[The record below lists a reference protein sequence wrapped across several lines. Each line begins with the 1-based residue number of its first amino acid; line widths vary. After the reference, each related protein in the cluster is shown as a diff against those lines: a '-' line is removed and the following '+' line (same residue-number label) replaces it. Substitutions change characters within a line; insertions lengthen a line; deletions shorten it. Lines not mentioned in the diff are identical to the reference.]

1 MYKVPNVQ
9 LDDERIEEILDK
21 EVDNLSKLPISES
34 LSDSSE
40 SMNKFL
46 TAEIGFHILSQKQS
60 ITNSTIEAD
69 KSAGNGNSMNE
80 NVTDETVDK
89 IENTTENNSQT
100 NDAKKAESANQRVTW
115 RSTRGASTR
124 ESISNKPN
132 VYVVSAKSTKFRQEE
147 SVENFQWLLDHD
159 KIILEL
165 KD

>member
-46 TAEIGFHILSQKQS
+46 TAEIGFYILSQKQS

-80 NVTDETVDK
+80 NVTDETFDK
-89 IENTTENNSQT
+89 IKNTTENNSQT
-100 NDAKKAESANQRVTW
+100 NDAKKAESANQRVTQ

-124 ESISNKPN
+124 ESISNKPD
-132 VYVVSAKSTKFRQEE
+132 VYVVSVKSTKFRQEE
-147 SVENFQWLLDHD
+147 SVENFQWLLDCD

>member
-1 MYKVPNVQ
+1 MYMVPNVQ

-34 LSDSSE
+34 LSDSSG

-46 TAEIGFHILSQKQS
+46 TAEIGFYILSQKQS

-89 IENTTENNSQT
+89 IENTTEN
-100 NDAKKAESANQRVTW
+100 
-115 RSTRGASTR
+115 
-124 ESISNKPN
+124 
-132 VYVVSAKSTKFRQEE
+132 KS
-147 SVENFQWLLDHD
+147 D
-159 KIILEL
+159 
-165 KD
+165 